1 MNQDLT
7 KEIAQLA
14 KDKKGD
20 MWLAYLWGCSQALL
34 KEKDLEIKESFID
47 LLNDIY
53 PSVKIGYSTFTPA
66 EILECC
72 DPIAFAIGLVEH
84 EDYLAELEDES

>member
-34 KEKDLEIKESFID
+34 KEKNSWKSKSF
-47 LLNDIY
+47 
-53 PSVKIGYSTFTPA
+53 
-66 EILECC
+66 
-72 DPIAFAIGLVEH
+72 
-84 EDYLAELEDES
+84 

>member
-34 KEKDLEIKESFID
+34 KEKDL
-47 LLNDIY
+47 
-53 PSVKIGYSTFTPA
+53 KI
-66 EILECC
+66 ILE
-72 DPIAFAIGLVEH
+72 L
-84 EDYLAELEDES
+84 LEDK